1 MPLTPASAD
10 PTSTPEKTEGGEQH
24 ARSRFA
30 TKEEFRRSY
39 AKEKP
44 RWAKLADRLKFPH
57 PNTSSPTFRLTIL
70 SK

>member
-44 RWAKLADRLKFPH
+44 RWAKLADRLK
-57 PNTSSPTFRLTIL
+57 
-70 SK
+70 